1 MRCTTRLV
9 PVVSFFLVLLA
20 FPGSAQGVRVN
31 GPLAPVPGLAAE
43 DLRSLVGRRGIQIL
57 RENDLLA

>member
-1 MRCTTRLV
+1 MARIVLAIILAHQGRLTEARQRIEEA
-9 PVVSFFLVLLA
+9 LRL
-20 FPGSAQGVRVN
+20 R
-31 GPLAPVPGLAAE
+31 PGLAAE